1 MTLTTILL
9 FGLATMGV
17 ILLIMIIIS
26 SSKTMFAEKNA
37 DSIDDDE
44 DDEDENNSVLENK
57 KIPKNISK
65 NSEFQTETACVIFKS
80 DERQRL
86 LGEYHHS
93 SIR

>member
-44 DDEDENNSVLENK
+44 DENNSVLENK

-65 NSEFQTETACVIFKS
+65 NSEFQTETA
-80 DERQRL
+80 
-86 LGEYHHS
+86 
-93 SIR
+93 